1 MNLKPIKNVDGTV
14 VTNPPLASFL
24 FDDTRLAVVWL
35 VVRVLI
41 GYSWVDASLHKLS
54 DPGWMVTGDAL
65 KGFWSN
71 IVKIP
76 AAPAKPAITFD
87 WYRSFIQFMLDSGA
101 YTWFAKVV
109 AIGEFTV
116 GVCLI
121 IGAFVGV
128 AAFVGA
134 TMNWNFIMAGS
145 ASSNG
150 LLFAAAVLL
159 ILAWKVAGYYG
170 VDRFLLPRLGT
181 PWHLNISFKRPV
193 TLEALSK

>member
-134 TMNWNFIMAGS
+134 TMNWTFIMAGS

-193 TLEALSK
+193 TLQSLSK

>member
-1 MNLKPIKNVDGTV
+1 MNVKPLKNVDGTV

-24 FDDTRLAVVWL
+24 FDDTRLGVLWL

-54 DPGWMVTGDAL
+54 SPDWMVTGDAL
-65 KGFWSN
+65 KGFWAN

-101 YTWFAKVV
+101 YTWFAKLV

-116 GVCLI
+116 GICLI

-128 AAFVGA
+128 AAFFGA
-134 TMNWNFIMAGS
+134 VMNWNFIMAGS

-150 LLFAAAVLL
+150 LLFALAILI
-159 ILAWKVAGYYG
+159 ILAWKTAGYYG
-170 VDRFLLPRLGT
+170 LDRYLLPRLGT

-193 TLEALSK
+193 TAEALSK